1 MTSTFRLEFQ
11 CMLLCWMKALQDR
24 RVWEWQ
30 RFMHQQLWE
39 YNGLSTAVCKDPNS
53 QVSVWIK
60 LCCKQKGAQVN
71 GSWMLINWCH
81 FSAVCHGDL
90 AGLGTWSGVAGKELG
105 QLFTFSNIP
114 FCTCTTAKISSTLAS
129 SAASEFFGPIF
140 WVNWCLLILKSKD
153 ITIWINSQAS
163 HFAARFKQTLYWI
176 KTAGQKGW
184 HWATLSAGAALT
196 FKTSEERGLQSIMSK
211 LMTVFGSI

>member
-1 MTSTFRLEFQ
+1 
-11 CMLLCWMKALQDR
+11 MKALQDR

-30 RFMHQQLWE
+30 RFMHQQLWV

-105 QLFTFSNIP
+105 QLFTFSNLQYSIVH
-114 FCTCTTAKISSTLAS
+114 LHAS
-129 SAASEFFGPIF
+129 QNIINVDYIGCEQIL
-140 WVNWCLLILKSKD
+140 WTHILYELILIGP
-153 ITIWINSQAS
+153 ITIWI
-163 HFAARFKQTLYWI
+163 KL
-176 KTAGQKGW
+176 KDV
-184 HWATLSAGAALT
+184 
-196 FKTSEERGLQSIMSK
+196 TSGDIEQHCLLEPC
-211 LMTVFGSI
+211 

>member
-1 MTSTFRLEFQ
+1 
-11 CMLLCWMKALQDR
+11 MKALLDT

-30 RFMHQQLWE
+30 RFMHQQLWV
-39 YNGLSTAVCKDPNS
+39 YNGLSTAVCKDQNS

-105 QLFTFSNIP
+105 QLFTFSNPPYSIVHLHASQNIINVDYIG
-114 FCTCTTAKISSTLAS
+114 CKRILSTHIMWELNLIGPYHCS
-129 SAASEFFGPIF
+129 NRITRSALGDIEQR
-140 WVNWCLLILKSKD
+140 CLL
-153 ITIWINSQAS
+153 
-163 HFAARFKQTLYWI
+163 
-176 KTAGQKGW
+176 
-184 HWATLSAGAALT
+184 
-196 FKTSEERGLQSIMSK
+196 K
-211 LMTVFGSI
+211 LC